1 MKINKKPFT
10 NDEIADAINENA
22 PSLAKA
28 AKQLDDTGR
37 CPERVTVGLMRR
49 WVADLDQA
57 EVEEE
62 VNRGRELV
70 RTRNAQITSAK
81 LRKDV
86 KALTD
91 IVRSQDDVQIMI
103 EQTVADLNSRA
114 PASGWGPAQRA
125 GATGLTVEVL
135 LSDLQIGK
143 LTSEYN
149 TKVAQR
155 RMFEMGR
162 AVVFQIK
169 QKITAGYNIDRI
181 VLGILGDI
189 IESDKKHKNSARA
202 CDTGTAEQMHNA
214 MIGMFEF
221 VVEPLAALG
230 FPMHIVCITG
240 NHDWDDHG
248 LNMYKPGSEQLSW
261 PLYNALKEITSRSGY
276 ENCTFDIPTG
286 SYAVVDFYGQK
297 AVYEHGVGVA
307 NTEASM
313 KAHKIKRAEQEREH
327 ITYFRMGDKHTVTTF
342 NGGQM
347 VVNGAFFGSGAGGGE
362 YSEIAGYSSVP
373 AQWMSFHTAR
383 SDNRL
388 TLYDQFVIQ
397 LDHIQE

>member
-1 MKINKKPFT
+1 MRINDKPFT
-10 NDEIADAINENA
+10 SEEVADAINDNA

-28 AKQLDDTGR
+28 AKQLDKTGR
-37 CPERVTVGLMRR
+37 CSERVTVGLLRR

-70 RTRNAQITSAK
+70 RIRNAQINTSK

-91 IVRSQDDVQIMI
+91 IVRSQDDMQIMI
-103 EQTVADLNSRA
+103 EQTVAALGERA
-114 PASGWGPAQRA
+114 PHHFDVSPK

-155 RMFEMGR
+155 RLFEMGR

-169 QKITAGYNIDRI
+169 QKIAAGYNIDRV

-214 MIGMFEF
+214 MLGMFEF
-221 VVEPLAALG
+221 VVEPLAGMG
-230 FPMHIVCITG
+230 FPMHVVCITG

-261 PLYNALKEITSRSGY
+261 PLYNALKEITIRSGY
-276 ENCTFDIPTG
+276 TNCTFDIPTG
-286 SYAVVDFYGQK
+286 SYSTVDFYGQK
-297 AVYEHGVGVA
+297 AIYEHGVGVS

-373 AQWMSFHTAR
+373 AQWMAFHTAR
-383 SDNRL
+383 DDNRL

>member
-1 MKINKKPFT
+1 MKITPKPFT
-10 NDEIADAINENA
+10 TEEIEAAINKHA
-22 PSLAKA
+22 PSIAKA
-28 AKQLDDTGR
+28 ARELDATGK
-37 CPERVTVGLMRR
+37 CSERVTVALLRR
-49 WVADLDQA
+49 WVAGLDQS
-57 EVEEE
+57 EVADE
-62 VNRGRELV
+62 VDRARELV
-70 RTRNAQITSAK
+70 KTRNAQVENTK

-86 KALTD
+86 RALTD
-91 IVRSQDDVQIMI
+91 IVRDQDEMQAVVQQAV
-103 EQTVADLNSRA
+103 EDLNQRA
-114 PASGWGPAQRA
+114 PIGTAYPEPRT
-125 GATGLTVEVL
+125 GAKGLTVEVL

-149 TKVAQR
+149 TKVAR
-155 RMFEMGR
+155 LRLYEMGR

-169 QKITAGYNIDRI
+169 QKIAAGYNIDRV

-214 MIGMFEF
+214 MLGMFEF
-221 VVEPLAALG
+221 VVEPLAGLG
-230 FPMHIVCITG
+230 FPMHVVCITG

-261 PLYNALKEITSRSGY
+261 PLYNSLKEITIRSGY
-276 ENCTFDIPTG
+276 TNCTFDIPTG

-297 AVYEHGVGVA
+297 AVYEHGVGVS

-373 AQWMSFHTAR
+373 AQWMAFHVDR
-383 SDNRL
+383 DDNRL